1 MAGIGFGLGGFAS
14 AFQQGM
20 RDNSLADYRQQEL
33 KLQEQAQKNAEQRFQ
48 TTRIDQI
55 RSDAMKN
62 IAEGIESIKIA
73 HPEIGND
80 QISKQFMP
88 WVEQVA
94 GLTQKSGLDPATVYS
109 QFATAL
115 ARPPKTQTAAAMTAA
130 TTEPKVEK
138 MTSASG
144 DQSIAIV
151 DPYKKTVDY
160 PGGQPDTSVPSPRE
174 GLEPGE
180 IDTNFRD
187 ALAKRAGLTSEE
199 LDVAGRSWA
208 AGNPTAVQNLG
219 RSRGGEAQKAIR
231 AWGTHTLMR
240 EEGLSAKTAAEVLA
254 NNVIEFSGMKA
265 GAASLARREAQVIG
279 ASETAMQT
287 APRVT
292 EASDAVD
299 RTKYSDINAII
310 LAGKRRTGD
319 ENVIRFGIAVNT
331 FINNYA
337 RAVGAGSATLTD
349 TARAEATAN
358 LQLAWSNGQIHAA
371 IDQMLNKELP
381 SEVTGAKL
389 GMREF
394 LKQRGYAVPPGG
406 SGGGGGGGKGG
417 PSSMSDDELKKKLG
431 IGPRSESSPGNKVA
445 MDATERQGFQRRID
459 NAESDKDILKIRK
472 ELEKRGIDPETI
484 PALRMG

>member
-33 KLQEQAQKNAEQRFQ
+33 KLQQQAQQNAEQRFQ
-48 TTRIDQI
+48 TTRIDTIVQNG
-55 RSDAMKN
+55 MKDV
-62 IAEGIESIKIA
+62 AEGVGKLKIA
-73 HPEIGND
+73 NPQIGND
-80 QISKQFMP
+80 KISQHYMP
-88 WVEQVA
+88 WVQSLGELAERNGVPNGKA
-94 GLTQKSGLDPATVYS
+94 MILS
-109 QFATAL
+109 QFANTL
-115 ARPPKTQTAAAMTAA
+115 AAPSETQTAAAMTAA
-130 TTEPKVEK
+130 TTPPKVEK

-174 GLEPGE
+174 GLQPGE

-187 ALAKRAGLTSEE
+187 ALAKRSGVTSEE

-208 AGNPTAVQNLG
+208 SGNPTAVQNLG
-219 RSRGGEAQKAIR
+219 RSRGGEAQKAVR
-231 AWGTHTLMR
+231 AWGTHVLMH

-310 LAGKRRTGD
+310 LAGRRRTGD

-394 LKQRGYAVPPGG
+394 LKQRGYAVPAGG
-406 SGGGGGGGKGG
+406 SGGG
-417 PSSMSDDELKKKLG
+417 KK
-431 IGPRSESSPGNKVA
+431 ESKTPAPPPGFVV
-445 MDATERQGFQRRID
+445 QGQ
-459 NAESDKDILKIRK
+459 
-472 ELEKRGIDPETI
+472 
-484 PALRMG
+484 

>member
-20 RDNSLADYRQQEL
+20 RDNSLADYRQKEL
-33 KLQEQAQKNAEQRFQ
+33 QLQEQGQKNAMLRDQFA
-48 TTRIDQI
+48 RIDSLQGDLWKSI
-55 RSDAMKN
+55 GQTVEAGLIAGNKPADIAQHLQPLVERSDEMYKKMGMAPM
-62 IAEGIESIKIA
+62 G
-73 HPEIGND
+73 
-80 QISKQFMP
+80 
-88 WVEQVA
+88 
-94 GLTQKSGLDPATVYS
+94 ATRL
-109 QFATAL
+109 ATLLSA
-115 ARPPKTQTAAAMTAA
+115 PPKTQTAAAMTAA
-130 TTEPKVEK
+130 TAEPKVEK

-174 GLEPGE
+174 GLQPGE
-180 IDTNFRD
+180 IDTNFLD
-187 ALAKRAGLTSEE
+187 ALAKRSGVTSEE

-208 AGNPTAVQNLG
+208 SGNPTAVQNLG
-219 RSRGGEAQKAIR
+219 RSRGGEAQKAVR
-231 AWGTHTLMR
+231 AWGTHVLMH

-406 SGGGGGGGKGG
+406 SGG
-417 PSSMSDDELKKKLG
+417 DKK
-431 IGPRSESSPGNKVA
+431 ESKTPAPPPGFVV
-445 MDATERQGFQRRID
+445 QGQ
-459 NAESDKDILKIRK
+459 
-472 ELEKRGIDPETI
+472 
-484 PALRMG
+484 